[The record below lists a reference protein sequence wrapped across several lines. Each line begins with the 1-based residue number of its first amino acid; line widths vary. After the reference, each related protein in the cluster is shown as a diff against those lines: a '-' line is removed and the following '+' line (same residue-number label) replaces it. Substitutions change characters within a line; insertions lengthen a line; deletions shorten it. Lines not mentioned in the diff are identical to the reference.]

1 MIDLPAG
8 SPEVASRAAISSTDP
23 SESAGIPLAREVLGR
38 APVRRRPPLLLSVL
52 VLSLATA
59 APAGGVASAAGRRAA
74 VQRNQNPAPQRGP
87 ASRGAGRARP
97 QKPRMNRQEANHF
110 LRSGAGKAKLKQY
123 KREALDAPRT
133 VTNHRAFELSQ
144 KTGTLREVR
153 GIHRAR
159 ARAIKVFTAITSVVS
174 GFMGG
179 VIGGAVGMFTGGMPS
194 GPEMIEAGAHPAMHF
209 ISQGHFLVGAA
220 VGVGMTVAAG
230 WAAARGQGK
239 AAKRID
245 RQAESEAE
253 QRLLSELGVRD

>member
-1 MIDLPAG
+1 M
-8 SPEVASRAAISSTDP
+8 
-23 SESAGIPLAREVLGR
+23 
-38 APVRRRPPLLLSVL
+38 RRRPPLLLSVL
-52 VLSLATA
+52 VLSLAMA
-59 APAGGVASAAGRRAA
+59 VPAGGVASAAGGRRAA
-74 VQRNQNPAPQRGP
+74 VQRGQSQDLAPQRGP
-87 ASRGAGRARP
+87 ASRGGRARP

-133 VTNHRAFELSQ
+133 VTNHRAYELSQ

-194 GPEMIEAGAHPAMHF
+194 GPEMIQAGAHPAMHF
-209 ISQGHFLVGAA
+209 LSQGHFLVGAA

-230 WAAARGQGK
+230 WAAARGQSK
-239 AAKRID
+239 AARRID

-253 QRLLSELGVRD
+253 QRLLSELGVGD